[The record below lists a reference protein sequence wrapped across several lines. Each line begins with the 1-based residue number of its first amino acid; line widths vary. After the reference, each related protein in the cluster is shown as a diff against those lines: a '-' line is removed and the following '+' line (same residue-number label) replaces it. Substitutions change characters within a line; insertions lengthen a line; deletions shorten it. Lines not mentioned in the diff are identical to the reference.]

1 MTSASSARDCG
12 CADPDPLASAPVAAD
27 DAVGVPCC
35 PQLDPDR
42 SCDAL
47 DFHYRLIHTATVN
60 ADNQV
65 RRVPVE
71 VILHARLE
79 RCPGPLALGDL
90 VYSTTLLPG
99 EKVRLFS
106 ADRRTRFSLDSA
118 TSVSYRHE
126 QTSEERYFMSSMSDF
141 MSDLTVRDEARSAN
155 QRRGSFETH
164 AGTSGAIEAFFAG
177 PSVDVKGSYNAE
189 STSDFLRELKQHA
202 EASSSRSVEATRAAS
217 SVSVGEVQSRTHT
230 EGESEDHFESASRVF
245 ANPNRCHAV
254 TFYFYQINKTQ
265 TVRLTLES
273 IRRRVIDSAG
283 DTRIAN
289 NPFAARGEVSVIPSA
304 VLATDKQRLEVE
316 QIGRAS
322 VAAAEAGS
330 IAGGSQTLLPTRLS
344 TNSFAVVQ
352 PVEPLPAAIRAQ
364 ALAAVDDDLAKAG
377 LIDRKTGEVTDE
389 TKASFAFE
397 ATTSLPTPGMLV
409 RGCLDECDIC
419 EPAVMREIEL
429 DLERKALENELLK
442 RRIEILHRSQEYRCC
457 PCEPPAEAA

>member
-12 CADPDPLASAPVAAD
+12 CADSDPLAPPPVAHA
-27 DAVGVPCC
+27 AAAGVPCC
-35 PQLDPDR
+35 PQLDSDR

-60 ADNQV
+60 LDNQT

-155 QRRGSFETH
+155 QKRGSFETH
-164 AGTSGAIEAFFAG
+164 AGTSGALEAFFAG

-189 STSDFLRELKQHA
+189 STSEFLRELNQHA
-202 EASSSRSVEATRAAS
+202 RASSERSVAATRAAS
-217 SVSVGEVQSRTHT
+217 SVSVGEVQSRSHT

-245 ANPNRCHAV
+245 ANPNRCHAA
-254 TFYFYQINKTQ
+254 TFFFYQINKTQ
-265 TVRLTLES
+265 TVRLTLEA
-273 IRRRVIDSAG
+273 IRRRVIDPAG

-322 VAAAEAGS
+322 VAAAQAGT
-330 IAGGSQTLLPTRLS
+330 IATGNNLLATRLS
-344 TNSFAVVQ
+344 TNSFAVAQ
-352 PVEPLPAAIRAQ
+352 PAEPLSAAVRGQ
-364 ALAAVDDDLAKAG
+364 ALAAVDADLAKAG
-377 LIDRKTGEVTDE
+377 LIDPKTGEATAE
-389 TKASFAFE
+389 TRASFAFE
-397 ATTSLPTPGMLV
+397 AKSSLPTPGMLV

-419 EPAVMREIEL
+419 EPALMREIEL

-442 RRIEILHRSQEYRCC
+442 RRIEILHRAQEYRCC
-457 PCEPPAEAA
+457 PAEPPAEAA

>member
-1 MTSASSARDCG
+1 MTSATSARDCG
-12 CADPDPLASAPVAAD
+12 CADSDPLAPPPALD
-27 DAVGVPCC
+27 DAAGVPCC
-35 PQLDPDR
+35 PALEADR

-60 ADNQV
+60 LDNQP

-106 ADRRTRFSLDSA
+106 TDRRTRFSLDSA
-118 TSVSYRHE
+118 TSVSYRRE

-177 PSVDVKGSYNAE
+177 PSVDVSGSYNAE
-189 STSDFLRELKQHA
+189 STSDFLRELNQHA
-202 EASSSRSVEATRAAS
+202 RASSERAVEATRTAS
-217 SVSVGEVQSRTHT
+217 SVSVGEVQSRSHA

-245 ANPNRCHAV
+245 ANPNRCHAI

-273 IRRRVIDSAG
+273 IRRRVIDPAG

-304 VLATDKQRLEVE
+304 VLATDKERLEVE

-322 VAAAEAGS
+322 VAAHAGTV
-330 IAGGSQTLLPTRLS
+330 ATGNQTLLATRLS
-344 TNSFAVVQ
+344 ANSFAIAQ
-352 PVEPLPAAIRAQ
+352 PVEPLPAAVRAQ

-377 LIDRKTGEVTDE
+377 LIDRKTGEATDE
-389 TKASFAFE
+389 VKASFAFE

-419 EPAVMREIEL
+419 EPALMREIEL
-429 DLERKALENELLK
+429 DLERRALENELLK

-457 PCEPPAEAA
+457 PGEPPAEAA

>member
-1 MTSASSARDCG
+1 MTSAVPARDCG
-12 CADPDPLASAPVAAD
+12 CADPAPLAAKPVAH
-27 DAVGVPCC
+27 DATGVPCC

-42 SCDAL
+42 SCDVL

-60 ADNQV
+60 VDNQT

-155 QRRGSFETH
+155 QKRGSFETH
-164 AGTSGAIEAFFAG
+164 AGTSGALEAFFAG
-177 PSVDVKGSYNAE
+177 PSVDVKGSYSAE
-189 STSDFLRELKQHA
+189 STSEFLRELNQHA
-202 EASSSRSVEATRAAS
+202 RASSERSVEATRAAS
-217 SVSVGEVQSRTHT
+217 SVSVGEVQSRSHA

-265 TVRLTLES
+265 TVRLTLEA
-273 IRRRVIDSAG
+273 IRRRVIDPAG

-304 VLATDKQRLEVE
+304 VLA
-316 QIGRAS
+316 
-322 VAAAEAGS
+322 
-330 IAGGSQTLLPTRLS
+330 
-344 TNSFAVVQ
+344 
-352 PVEPLPAAIRAQ
+352 
-364 ALAAVDDDLAKAG
+364 
-377 LIDRKTGEVTDE
+377 
-389 TKASFAFE
+389 
-397 ATTSLPTPGMLV
+397 
-409 RGCLDECDIC
+409 
-419 EPAVMREIEL
+419 
-429 DLERKALENELLK
+429 
-442 RRIEILHRSQEYRCC
+442 
-457 PCEPPAEAA
+457 